1 MCWTSWPSDTETCC
15 NKDSNDLFDQLFLLL
30 WIHEWY
36 FPTSFQATPRLCAK
50 KRRRRGKTKYRRS
63 ALETITRE
71 SGCHQ
76 RESRAKQDRD
86 HPAVM
91 VTEPDQQQGT
101 IRENDAGSSLKSLIF
116 PSQGGSLHKMKSYFD
131 ATLIPP
137 PDNELKGPSTA
148 ARRFQYWEI

>member
-1 MCWTSWPSDTETCC
+1 MCQKQSTLDEEENIEEVHQKPEQS
-15 NKDSNDLFDQLFLLL
+15 
-30 WIHEWY
+30 
-36 FPTSFQATPRLCAK
+36 
-50 KRRRRGKTKYRRS
+50 S
-63 ALETITRE
+63 ATITRE

-137 PDNELKGPSTA
+137 PYNELKGPSTA
-148 ARRFQYWEI
+148 ARRFKYWEI